1 MTQVQRTRRPRPPQA
16 THDVAALVADLNPEQ
31 RAVAEHRDGA
41 LLVPAVAGAGKTR
54 ALVHRIAVLVA
65 SGVPG
70 ARICAMTFSKAAAR
84 EMNERLFNLGI
95 TEANVG
101 TAHSVALRI
110 LRDERP
116 DLRSWRVDDSDQ
128 YRAIIKIVVGFR
140 GMDWKAADLTECL
153 GFITRCKA
161 ALALPGSDEAAEM
174 ARANFERRKIASRQP
189 QKLLE
194 CYERAEAERVE
205 RQLLTFDDMLV
216 MCWAMFRDV
225 PEVLSRWQNRYDQVL
240 QDEAQDENKAQG
252 EIARMLA
259 REHGNYMVV
268 GDPAQSIYGFRG
280 AHPEVLLRF
289 AQEWPG
295 ARTILMHRNYRCGRA
310 IAAAANG
317 VLGAMDPET
326 KLDMTITAER
336 DLDGDVSLEVHE
348 DMDDE
353 ARSVAAR
360 MLARHAEGVAWR
372 DMATLYRTNAQS
384 RSIEEAL
391 LAERVPH
398 IVVGGTSFYNRKEV
412 KDLLAYLRVAEGRA
426 RGEDVRRCLNAPFRY
441 LGAAFVA
448 RVEAAEHD
456 RGDRSW
462 PDLVRDVAQQEGL
475 QQRQRPSVEEW
486 ARIIGWMAREVEAGT
501 HASVEG
507 ETTEGD
513 ELVGEGETRGMPA
526 GILERLLTETKYLE
540 WLARDEGTE
549 STENSRSSNVREM
562 VRVARRFRTA
572 TEFLDF
578 VDETQDAQE
587 LAKRDQTADRVT
599 LTTLHRSKGL
609 EWRDVYLV
617 SVNDRIL
624 PHARA
629 EDMGEERR
637 LFYVGVTRARDA
649 LRVSYVRTAA
659 LSAGNAV
666 LAPSHFLAEAGLSL
680 GGKSTLL
687 TPPDDDDPSFPRDE
701 DGVFDYATSRGIQ

>member
-16 THDVAALVADLNPEQ
+16 THDVAALLADLNPEQ

-65 SGVPG
+65 SGVVG

-84 EMNERLFNLGI
+84 EMNERLFALGI
-95 TEANVG
+95 TEARVG
-101 TAHSVALRI
+101 TAHSVALGI

-116 DLRSWRVDDSDQ
+116 DVANGWRVDDSDA
-128 YRAIIKIVVGFR
+128 YRGIVKMVVGFR
-140 GMDWKAADLTECL
+140 GMDWKAADLTECT

-161 ALALPGSDEAAEM
+161 ALALPGSDDAAEM
-174 ARANFERRKIASRQP
+174 ARENFERRKIASRQP
-189 QKLLE
+189 QRLLE
-194 CYERAEAERVE
+194 CYERAEAERE
-205 RQLLTFDDMLV
+205 SRQLLTFDDMLV
-216 MCWAMFRDV
+216 MTWAMFRDV
-225 PEVLSRWQNRYDQVL
+225 PEVLARWQNRYDYVL

-252 EIARMLA
+252 ELARMLA

-280 AHPEVLLRF
+280 AHPEVLLSF
-289 AQEWPG
+289 DSQWKNAK
-295 ARTILMHRNYRCGRA
+295 TILMHRNYRCGRA

-317 VLGAMDPET
+317 VLGAMDPAT

-336 DLDGDVSLEVHE
+336 EIDGDVSLEVHE

-384 RSIEEAL
+384 RSIEESL
-391 LAERVPH
+391 LAERIPH
-398 IVVGGTSFYNRKEV
+398 VVVGGTSFYNRKEV

-441 LGAAFVA
+441 LGSAFVE
-448 RVEAAEHD
+448 RVEAAEHE

-462 PDLVRDVAQQEGL
+462 PDVVRDVAQA
-475 QQRQRPSVEEW
+475 SVYAKHRTGVEQW
-486 ARIIGWMAREVEAGT
+486 ARIVAWMAREVAAQSDVALDEAR
-501 HASVEG
+501 
-507 ETTEGD
+507 D
-513 ELVGEGETRGMPA
+513 DDLVGDGETRGMPA

-572 TEFLDF
+572 SEFLDF

-587 LAKRDQTADRVT
+587 RAAQDRTADRVT

-629 EDMGEERR
+629 EDPGEERR

-659 LSAGNAV
+659 LAAGSAF
-666 LAPSHFLAEAGLSL
+666 LAPSRFLEEAGLAL
-680 GGKSTLL
+680 GKSTLRVL
-687 TPPDDDDPSFPRDE
+687 PDADPPSGENLIPFPTDA
-701 DGVFDYATSRGIQ
+701 DFGAS